1 MTMIVKCIA
10 HTEFHGVPSDLL
22 PEADLRKELGG
33 LANDL
38 NPNMI
43 DSIGRDR
50 LHKACSQDHGT
61 TAERLIE
68 CAGRACYDSYG
79 KGRDSD
85 AYHKHIMEVNHGSV
99 TEHASLSFFIGGVS
113 RGLTHEL
120 VRHRVGV
127 AISQRSTRYVDEN
140 ESPWA
145 WHPLLVEF
153 AKEMPEVYPM
163 PETTQIEHDA
173 VSIYLGNRLVEQ
185 QAQDQDRKVVD
196 ALQAWLI
203 SKGADKFTAR
213 KQARGAARGL
223 LGNALTTELVWTANC
238 RALKTV
244 LDQRAK
250 GAADAEIRL
259 LANRLY
265 EEALP
270 YWPTYLG
277 CYHKRPCPDGI
288 GYELFVPDPK
298 DAEIAALKAKL
309 EILTEISGIKINEAT
324 KS

>member
-1 MTMIVKCIA
+1 MSLVVRVIA
-10 HTEFHGVPSDLL
+10 HTKFIGVPAEML
-22 PEADLRKELGG
+22 PAEGYLKVQEKG
-33 LANDL
+33 
-38 NPNMI
+38 
-43 DSIGRDR
+43 
-50 LHKACSQDHGT
+50 QDVGT
-61 TAERLIE
+61 DAERLIE
-68 CAGRACYDSYG
+68 CAARACYDSMG
-79 KGRDSD
+79 NGRPS
-85 AYHKHIMEVNHGSV
+85 AAHHKHIMEVNHGSV

-145 WHPLLVEF
+145 WHPLISEF
-153 AKEMPEVYPM
+153 LKAHPEEIGGFGEGRIPRSTFVVQ
-163 PETTQIEHDA
+163 ETAQNA
-173 VSIYLGNRLVEQ
+173 YRQVVEQ
-185 QAQDQDRKVVD
+185 
-196 ALQAWLI
+196 LQVWLI

-270 YWPTYLG
+270 YWPSYLG
-277 CYHKRPCPDGI
+277 CYQKRDCPDGI
-288 GYELFVPDPK
+288 GYELYIPDK
-298 DAEIAALKAKL
+298 RDSEIVALKAEL
-309 EILTEISGIKINEAT
+309 GIMRELTGTKKIEVT
-324 KS
+324 KP